1 MVVPRLSANT
11 PFPGKTIAK
20 GFTLFAIAAAM
31 AACATGEPAYRDG
44 DSTGTAP
51 TSSSDQP
58 ANPSSGTQQSTQ
70 ACAVDYS
77 PITLAVGNVFDDGI
91 WLKDAL
97 SGQRVQVIQG
107 DVTIAAAPGS
117 EGLILLER
125 DPPERR
131 KFNWAG
137 ATVYFALTDRF
148 ANGNPDNDN
157 AYGRQPD
164 GQQEIGTFHGGDFA
178 GLTQKLDYIA
188 ALGVDALWIS
198 PPVEQIH
205 GWVGG
210 GDQGDFRHYGYHGY
224 YGLDFTVPDAS
235 YGSEGEF
242 KRLVDEAHKRNI
254 RVIMDVVLNHPG
266 YSSLQDM
273 QAFHFGALFEG
284 FEQYLPEQWG
294 QWQPESWENLHAY
307 HALIDYDN
315 AEAWANWWG
324 KDWVRAGIADY
335 DSPPSA
341 TINPIRGSLA
351 FLPDFKTES
360 NQPVDLPVFLAR
372 KSDTRARPLDDAT
385 VRDYLIAWQTDWVR
399 RYGID
404 GFRVDTVK
412 HVEPATWNA
421 LKTAGQQAL
430 DDYREAHPNTPLPA
444 SDFWMVGEVFPHSV
458 TRSHYFDDG
467 FDAVIN
473 FDFQEQAASG
483 ARCLPEMEAVYQ
495 QYASSLHGDT
505 PFNVMSYIS
514 SHDTALFSSETADD
528 PLLQK
533 RVAAALLLTPGTV
546 QIFYGDESAR
556 VAGPG
561 GSDPQQGTRSDMNWN
576 TIDSGAADAL
586 IEYWQTLGQFRQ
598 RHPSIG
604 AGQHQLL
611 SEHPYAFSRQ
621 KGKDQV
627 IVVFTRK

>member
-1 MVVPRLSANT
+1 MVVPRKSAHV
-11 PFPGKTIAK
+11 PGKAIAK
-20 GFTLFAIAAAM
+20 GITTVAIAATLT
-31 AACATGEPAYRDG
+31 ACATGESASRAG
-44 DSTGTAP
+44 DSTTTGTI
-51 TSSSDQP
+51 SSSGQP
-58 ANPSSGTQQSTQ
+58 ANPSSAQPSTQ

-77 PITLAVGNVFDDGI
+77 PVTIPVGSTFGDGA
-91 WLKDAL
+91 WLKDAF
-97 SGQRVQVIQG
+97 SGQRVQVHQG
-107 DVTIAAAPGS
+107 EVTIAATRGS
-117 EGLILLER
+117 EGVILLER
-125 DPPERR
+125 EEPEQGQ
-131 KFNWAG
+131 FSWAG

-148 ANGNPDNDN
+148 ANGNPANDN

-164 GQQEIGTFHGGDFA
+164 GEREIGTFHGGDFA
-178 GLTQKLDYIA
+178 GLTEKLDYIA

-235 YGSEGEF
+235 YGSEAEF
-242 KRLVDEAHKRNI
+242 KTLVDEAHKRNI
-254 RVIMDVVLNHPG
+254 RVVMDVVLNHPG
-266 YSSLQDM
+266 YSTLQDM
-273 QAFHFGALFEG
+273 QDFKFGALFEG
-284 FEQYLPEQWG
+284 FEQYLPEHWG
-294 QWQPESWENLHAY
+294 NWQPESWEDLHAY

-315 AEAWANWWG
+315 TNAWANWWG

-341 TINPIRGSLA
+341 TIDPLRGSLA

-360 NQPVDLPVFLAR
+360 DNPVDLPTFLAG
-372 KSDTRARPLDDAT
+372 KPDTRARQLNNAT
-385 VRDYLIAWQTDWVR
+385 VRDYLIAWQTGWVR

-404 GFRVDTVK
+404 GFRVDTAK
-412 HVEPATWNA
+412 HVEPATWKA

-430 DDYREAHPNTPLPA
+430 NDYRERHTGAALPA
-444 SDFWMVGEVFPHSV
+444 ADFWMVGEVFPHVV

-473 FDFQEQAASG
+473 FDFQKQAQSG
-483 ARCLPEMEAVYQ
+483 AQCLPAMEEIYQ
-495 QYASSLHGDT
+495 QYANSLHGDV

-514 SHDTALFSSETADD
+514 SHDTSLFSSETTND

-533 RVAAALLLTPGTV
+533 RVAAALLLAPGTV

-556 VAGPG
+556 VAGHS

-576 TIDSGAADAL
+576 AINSGETDAL
-586 IEYWQTLGQFRQ
+586 IEYWQVLGQFRQ
-598 RHPSIG
+598 RHPAIG

-611 SEHPYAFSRQ
+611 SERPYAFSRHQ
-621 KGKDQV
+621 GEDQV